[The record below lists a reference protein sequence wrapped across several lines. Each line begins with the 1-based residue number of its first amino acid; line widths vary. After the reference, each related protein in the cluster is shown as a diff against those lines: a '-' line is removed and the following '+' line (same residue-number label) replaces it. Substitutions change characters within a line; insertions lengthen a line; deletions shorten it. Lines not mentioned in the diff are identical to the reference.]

1 MKTIAFYDDR
11 LRPDEDTRSFL
22 GVDRF
27 SAIRFRKR
35 TLLEHARDL
44 LAAAGVDGFVVVS
57 DADDAATAIRDL
69 LGEGGLSVRVVIMPS
84 AIVFADDAAART
96 VVAKMAF
103 VDEPFQVRPPRLD
116 GPTLQF
122 LDVPQAR
129 LALLHPVWL
138 RSDHAPL
145 AGLHTL
151 PDQVG
156 LIDLTDR
163 DRLIDLLNGTFDA
176 RHFNQIRQDGLL
188 VTKRSVDVAKM
199 RREHSFH
206 QHLSAVAGPLR
217 MYFLE
222 SLAFRTGPGWAEYDT
237 ERIGAP
243 DAAIQWIHG
252 SLDGPRFSRFLA
264 KLGEFFRRRPIR
276 PSAGGWTG
284 AEALYLGKVADRQQ
298 QLRSLPSWTAIESI
312 LARALPAGGLSALT
326 ARFERQWRRL
336 AARQGNCREAVTHGD
351 LCLSNILYC
360 RQSRLM
366 KFIDPRGAEQ
376 DQDIWMERHYD
387 LAKLSHSILGGYDFI
402 NHDLCD
408 LELGSDL
415 AIHLVVHAHAYPA
428 EQAEFRALLES
439 TGHDQRFVRA
449 CEASLFL
456 SMLPLHADV
465 PKKVVAFVLVAA
477 AIVTELEDS

>member
-27 SAIRFRKR
+27 SAIRFRKQ
-35 TLLEHARDL
+35 TLQEHAREF
-44 LAAAGVDGFVVVS
+44 LAAAGVEVFVVVA
-57 DADDAATAIRDL
+57 DADDAATAIRDH
-69 LGEGGLSVRVVIMPS
+69 LSESGMPVRVIIMPS
-84 AIVFADDAAART
+84 AIVFADQAAART

-103 VDEPFQVRPPRLD
+103 VDEPFQVRPPRPN

-122 LDVPQAR
+122 LDVSQAR
-129 LALLHPVWL
+129 SALLHPAWL
-138 RSDHAPL
+138 RSDEVPL

-151 PDQVG
+151 PDQAG

-176 RHFNQIRQDGLL
+176 RHFNHIRQDGLL
-188 VTKRSVDVAKM
+188 VTKRSVDVVKM
-199 RREHSFH
+199 RREHGFY

-217 MYFLE
+217 LFFLE
-222 SLAFRTGPGWAEYDT
+222 SLAFRSGPGWAEYDT

-252 SLDGPRFSRFLA
+252 SLDGPRFSRFLG
-264 KLGEFFRRRPIR
+264 KVGEFFRRRPTR
-276 PSAGGWTG
+276 PAAAGWSG
-284 AEALYLGKVADRQQ
+284 AEALYVTKVADRQQ
-298 QLRSLPSWTAIESI
+298 QLRSLPSWPAIESI
-312 LARALPAGGLSALT
+312 LERALPAGGLSAVT

-336 AARQGNCREAVTHGD
+336 SARQGDCREAVTHGD

-376 DQDIWMERHYD
+376 EQDMWLERHYD

-408 LELGSDL
+408 LETDRDL
-415 AIHLVVHAHAYPA
+415 AVRLVVHAHAYPA

-439 TGHDQRFVRA
+439 TGHDPRFVRA

-477 AIVTELEDS
+477 AIITELEDS